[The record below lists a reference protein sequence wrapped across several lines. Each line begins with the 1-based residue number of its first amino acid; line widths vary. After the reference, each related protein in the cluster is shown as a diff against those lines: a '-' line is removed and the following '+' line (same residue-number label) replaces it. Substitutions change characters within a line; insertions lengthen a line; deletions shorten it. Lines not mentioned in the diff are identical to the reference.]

1 MPSVYKG
8 QISTKGNRLVDL
20 IVHAP
25 TPEHACQLYSRLDT
39 ILGSRISMQRD
50 GEASLKAE
58 LELPIPEIAS
68 SSAVYLN
75 VTLRPLNG
83 EITKVDFWDTIVNS
97 PKFRDSTPD
106 YVRLLF
112 EPPTCG
118 PTRLSVYYLPN
129 S

>member
-25 TPEHACQLYSRLDT
+25 TLGHARELYLRLDT

-68 SSAVYLN
+68 SSAAYLN
-75 VTLRPLNG
+75 VTLQPQKG
-83 EITKVDFWDTIVNS
+83 EIIGVDMWDRFMNS

-106 YVRLLF
+106 YVKLLF

-118 PTRLSVYYLPN
+118 PTRLSIYY
-129 S
+129 SESR